1 MDDILCTPE
10 EVEHLLL
17 DLDVSKANGPDL
29 VSARMLKNTATS
41 IAPSIANLFN
51 LSLCHGIVPE
61 CWKYSM
67 ISPILKSASKPKSD
81 PNNYRPISLTSIL
94 CKLLEKHIFDVMYEH
109 LSSNNLL
116 SDSQWGFRPERSAVT
131 ALLSV
136 LHEWLLTL
144 EDGNEVCAIFLDYK
158 KAFDVYPIVHF

>member
-1 MDDILCTPE
+1 MY
-10 EVEHLLL
+10 VE
-17 DLDVSKANGPDL
+17 
-29 VSARMLKNTATS
+29 NTAIS

-51 LSLCHGIVPE
+51 LSIRLGVVPE
-61 CWKYSM
+61 CWKDSM
-67 ISPILKSASKPKSD
+67 ISPILKSTSKPKSD

-116 SDSQWGFRPERSAVT
+116 SDSQWGFRPKRSTVT

-136 LHEWLLTL
+136 LHEWFLTL

-158 KAFDVYPIVHF
+158 KAFDSVPHRPLLDKLFNSLGPIAGIPA